1 MSSPTWQWQVTE
13 WYGFFCE
20 TQIMKAFAFTVFL
33 YMIFSLEIK
42 ILNLLWCAPRQD
54 KEKVGQKVV
63 SSWEGVRDR
72 GQSRGCRKC
81 SSPGGMFS
89 YCVRARAYTH
99 VLACV
104 YSTCASTCT
113 IYTCFTLP
121 PTCVKLTGLQ
131 LSVFLA
137 LLVVCDRH

>member
-1 MSSPTWQWQVTE
+1 MTSDRVIRIF
-13 WYGFFCE
+13 GE

-81 SSPGGMFS
+81 SSPGVGSGETAIFGAF
-89 YCVRARAYTH
+89 C
-99 VLACV
+99 
-104 YSTCASTCT
+104 
-113 IYTCFTLP
+113 
-121 PTCVKLTGLQ
+121 GLFG
-131 LSVFLA
+131 VPGNF
-137 LLVVCDRH
+137 R